1 MFNLNPIEFDFSVNH
16 LESEYRQLQKLLHPD
31 KFSAESEIEK
41 RHASHWSSIVSLAYS
56 TLKDPLARG
65 RLVLSHLMKH
75 QSTHWTQR
83 NHLNL
88 SESQTSDERNENV
101 DDPELLFEILALE
114 ERIDEIKSSADAEKM
129 CSELVRENHQSLS
142 KLAEAFRQLD
152 ILQAKNLLQRCQMVN
167 RVIKKLNYWNL
178 ESEVKTPDQ

>member
-1 MFNLNPIEFDFSVNH
+1 M
-16 LESEYRQLQKLLHPD
+16 Q
-31 KFSAESEIEK
+31 IEK

-101 DDPELLFEILALE
+101 DDPELLFEILAVC
-114 ERIDEIKSSADAEKM
+114 RSIKDFF
-129 CSELVRENHQSLS
+129 SLS
-142 KLAEAFRQLD
+142 LSVD
-152 ILQAKNLLQRCQMVN
+152 ILIIFPACWILVCCLLILQ
-167 RVIKKLNYWNL
+167 ISLSTL
-178 ESEVKTPDQ
+178 FL